1 MKRNRMLSISAM
13 ALVSLLAVG
22 CKSKGPVPAEDTG
35 ANAPAKVGSTE
46 MGGAHPAMGTENPHA
61 GMQNMENP
69 HAGMQEVPNPHAG
82 MMQPSGGFGEPDG
95 SGMIDVGAISFK
107 LPDDWSA
114 RPPKSSMRRAEL
126 TAPGSAGNAELIVYF
141 FGEQGAGSAKA
152 NIDRWVGQFS
162 KPDGSPVSN
171 PKQTSSKVSGFDVT
185 RLDVTGNYAG
195 GMGPAGQQLP
205 PQSDQRLIATIVET
219 PGGPYYFKL
228 VGPSATVAENTK
240 AFNQLIESIV
250 PSS

>member
-1 MKRNRMLSISAM
+1 MRNRTLPIFMMVLA
-13 ALVSLLAVG
+13 ALLAVG
-22 CKSKGPVPAEDTG
+22 CKSKGPVPAEETA

-46 MGGAHPAMGTENPHA
+46 MGGAHPGMGMQNPHA

-69 HAGMQEVPNPHAG
+69 HAGMQDMPNPHAG
-82 MMQPSGGFGEPDG
+82 MMQPSGGFGVPDE
-95 SGMIDVGAISFK
+95 SGTIDVGDIAFK
-107 LPDDWSA
+107 LPEGWSA
-114 RPPKSSMRRAEL
+114 QAPKSSMRRAEL
-126 TAPGSAGNAELIVYF
+126 TAPGPAGNAELIVYF
-141 FGEQGAGSAKA
+141 FGQQGAGSAKA

-171 PKQTSSKVSGFDVT
+171 PNQTSSKVSGFDVT

-219 PGGPYYFKL
+219 PDGPYYFKL
-228 VGPSATVAENTK
+228 VGPSATVAQNVE
-240 AFNQLIESIV
+240 AFDRLMASIV